1 MVAKMMKWV
10 PWTVLA
16 TQKFQLGLVLYE
28 LEGLCVNE
36 GSDKLNFMVH
46 IKWKGPKGKLGSRF
60 RSIERNCTAIQSI
73 EENGTI
79 HCKE

>member
-10 PWTVLA
+10 PWTVLV

-36 GSDKLNFMVH
+36 GSDKLFH
-46 IKWKGPKGKLGSRF
+46 GSY
-60 RSIERNCTAIQSI
+60 
-73 EENGTI
+73 
-79 HCKE
+79 